1 MNTVMGDVFNVLLEL
16 EIIHETRNM
25 LKILASNSVDVG
37 FGPSVSLETPC
48 LAWLR
53 ACFFVFVFCF
63 HSVK

>member
-37 FGPSVSLETPC
+37 FGPSVSLGTPC